1 MEAHADLRGDALH
14 LEELPPGCLQTGERA
29 KGLLRSA
36 GAGAAQCR
44 TGGPWEHGGEIVEPV
59 WGPMGYAQVSSC
71 FDFLHLSQESD
82 LTGSKPR

>member
-36 GAGAAQCR
+36 GAGVAR
-44 TGGPWEHGGEIVEPV
+44 PGTGGRWEHWGEIVEPV
-59 WGPMGYAQVSSC
+59 WGPRGYAQVSSC
-71 FDFLHLSQESD
+71 LDFLHLSRESD